1 MNGGI
6 AVAYSGVH
14 QAYQL
19 ALAAQELG
27 RLDRFYCSM
36 FAAEG
41 KWGGVF
47 ARLMGSDALVNRRV
61 DGLSSKRVCENPW
74 PLLTHR
80 LRTRF
85 RPASANDWT
94 LANEWFD
101 RWVARRIKRSAC
113 RIFVGV
119 ETCSAESLAMARE
132 CGKVRVL
139 DCPGVDAEFLDEM
152 AAEAGAALGITTVGQ
167 ADSPAMRERKRRE
180 IELADAILLCSEAQA
195 RMFRARAA
203 TTANLYVAPLWVDSH
218 FWRPA
223 EGCRKPDSAP
233 LRALF
238 VGKINLRK
246 GVPFLVRALTEC
258 DKSVSLTLVGGL
270 DDELRP
276 FLKNYEGKINV
287 LPPCTKTELR
297 KHYQSHDLLILP
309 SLGDSFGFV
318 AMEAM
323 ACGAPVVVS
332 ENCGAPVPD
341 PSWRVPVMDSA
352 AIARRFE
359 YYAANPQAL
368 EQDRQVARRF
378 ALRFTPERYR
388 EKINELYLRL
398 SELSA

>member
-1 MNGGI
+1 
-6 AVAYSGVH
+6 
-14 QAYQL
+14 
-19 ALAAQELG
+19 
-27 RLDRFYCSM
+27 
-36 FAAEG
+36 
-41 KWGGVF
+41 
-47 ARLMGSDALVNRRV
+47 
-61 DGLSSKRVCENPW
+61 LS
-74 PLLTHR
+74 
-80 LRTRF
+80 
-85 RPASANDWT
+85 
-94 LANEWFD
+94 
-101 RWVARRIKRSAC
+101 
-113 RIFVGV
+113 
-119 ETCSAESLAMARE
+119 
-132 CGKVRVL
+132 
-139 DCPGVDAEFLDEM
+139 
-152 AAEAGAALGITTVGQ
+152 
-167 ADSPAMRERKRRE
+167 
-180 IELADAILLCSEAQA
+180 
-195 RMFRARAA
+195 
-203 TTANLYVAPLWVDSH
+203 
-218 FWRPA
+218 
-223 EGCRKPDSAP
+223 
-233 LRALF
+233 
-238 VGKINLRK
+238 
-246 GVPFLVRALTEC
+246 EC

-388 EKINELYLRL
+388 EKIKELYLCL

>member
-1 MNGGI
+1 
-6 AVAYSGVH
+6 
-14 QAYQL
+14 
-19 ALAAQELG
+19 
-27 RLDRFYCSM
+27 
-36 FAAEG
+36 
-41 KWGGVF
+41 
-47 ARLMGSDALVNRRV
+47 
-61 DGLSSKRVCENPW
+61 
-74 PLLTHR
+74 
-80 LRTRF
+80 
-85 RPASANDWT
+85 
-94 LANEWFD
+94 
-101 RWVARRIKRSAC
+101 
-113 RIFVGV
+113 
-119 ETCSAESLAMARE
+119 
-132 CGKVRVL
+132 
-139 DCPGVDAEFLDEM
+139 
-152 AAEAGAALGITTVGQ
+152 
-167 ADSPAMRERKRRE
+167 MRERKRRE

-195 RMFRARAA
+195 RMFRARVA

-223 EGCRKPDSAP
+223 EECRKPGSAP

-246 GVPFLVRALTEC
+246 GVPFLVRAASEC
-258 DKSVSLTLVGGL
+258 DKSVSLTLVGGV
-270 DDELRP
+270 DSELRP
-276 FLKNYEGKINV
+276 FLKKYEGKINV

-341 PSWRVPVMDSA
+341 PSWRVSVMDSA

-378 ALRFTPERYR
+378 AMRFTPERYR
-388 EKINELYLRL
+388 EKIKELYLRL